1 MVTIRHGP
9 SLRSLVV
16 GCLALSACCSG
27 ARAQE
32 AKAPSDEAQEPRF
45 RWVDLQRHPAN
56 PLLRAVP
63 GTWETQWFV
72 VATAIPVAGRLHLY
86 YEASDPTTNAASQLG
101 LALSDDGIRWERHQG
116 NPIWSKQGHW
126 EHFLRDVR
134 VYQFEG
140 EPGYWMVYSDG
151 DRHLDLARSTDGL
164 HWHND
169 EHNPILTPSQ
179 DWEDFVMQPS
189 VVKQGDRWTMWY
201 STYGRKPRV
210 TGMATST
217 DGVHWTKHDANPVLP
232 LGEPGAWDDYS
243 AFQPW
248 VFRQDGYLHMLY
260 TGSSRENGTGYR
272 TGYAWSR
279 DGVHWTKSPDNPIFV
294 PGSEGAWDAGKVSG
308 HVLHRTGPGTYNIYY
323 SAARTPG
330 ATYLG
335 HGLVQGRLMRTG
347 GREREDQAARRARA
361 ARATTA
367 ERSEPMK
374 RSVRIV
380 AFGDSITNGA
390 SPAGMTEADTFRDVV
405 RRRLTERLGT
415 TVEVFNAGVN
425 GDVVTLA
432 TGRLKRDVLDREP
445 DLVTI
450 MFGGNEAGFYR
461 PETNG
466 FADTPRVSRD
476 EFAASVAKIVDRVRA
491 EGITVVLMTC
501 PPMTERYWGMHLA
514 PYQKHGINF
523 LVKDYAQA
531 MRDVAAEKKVELVDV
546 YRAFADKPERL
557 DYFPDGLHPDA
568 RGHRVIAD
576 LLVERLARIINGK
589 SAEEVEDER

>member
-1 MVTIRHGP
+1 MVAICRGP
-9 SLRSLVV
+9 SLRSLAL
-16 GCLALSACCSG
+16 GCLALAACCSLG
-27 ARAQE
+27 KAQE
-32 AKAPSDEAQEPRF
+32 AKAPPQAKDEPLF

-56 PLLRAVP
+56 PLMRAIP

-72 VATAIPVAGRLHLY
+72 VSTAIPVNGRLHLY
-86 YEASDPTTNAASQLG
+86 YEASDPTGNAASRLG
-101 LALSDDGIRWERHQG
+101 LALSDDGIRWERYQG
-116 NPIWSKQGHW
+116 NPIWSKQGNW

-134 VYQFEG
+134 VYQFDG
-140 EPGYWMVYSDG
+140 EPGYRMYYSDG
-151 DRHLDLARSTDGL
+151 DRHVDLARSTDGV
-164 HWHND
+164 HWQNC
-169 EHNPILTPSQ
+169 EHNPILAPSQ

-189 VVKQGDRWTMWY
+189 VLKVGDQWTMWY

-217 DGVHWTKHDANPVLP
+217 DGVHWTKHEQNPVLP
-232 LGEPGAWDDYS
+232 LGKPGAWDDYS

-248 VFRQDGYLHMLY
+248 VFRQDGHFHMLY
-260 TGSSRENGTGYR
+260 TGSSRENRTGYR
-272 TGYAWSR
+272 TGHAWSR
-279 DGVHWTKSPDNPIFV
+279 DGFHWTKSPDNPIFV
-294 PGSEGAWDAGKVSG
+294 PGANGAWDGGKVSG

-335 HGLVQGRLMRTG
+335 HGLVRGRLERAAS
-347 GREREDQAARRARA
+347 RQREDPTAPRAP
-361 ARATTA
+361 ATTA
-367 ERSEPMK
+367 ERSEPVK
-374 RSVRIV
+374 GSVKIV

-390 SPAGMTEADTFRDVV
+390 SPAGMTEADTFRQVV
-405 RRRLTERLGT
+405 RRQLTERLGT
-415 TVEVFNAGVN
+415 TVEVVNAGVN
-425 GDVVTLA
+425 GDIVTLA
-432 TGRLKRDVLDREP
+432 TGRLQRDVLDRKP

-476 EFAASVAKIVDRVRA
+476 QFAATVAKIVDRVRA
-491 EGITVVLMTC
+491 QGITVVLMTC
-501 PPMTERYWGMHLA
+501 PPMTERYWGMHLE
-514 PYQKHGINF
+514 PYRKHGINF

-531 MRDVAAEKKVELVDV
+531 MRDVAAEKGVELVDV
-546 YRAFADKPERL
+546 YRAFEEKPERL

-576 LLVERLARIINGK
+576 LLVERLASIIVRRSLG
-589 SAEEVEDER
+589 R